1 MSNHVKNNK
10 SNLMINVDGP

>member
-10 SNLMINVDGP
+10 SNLMINLEGS